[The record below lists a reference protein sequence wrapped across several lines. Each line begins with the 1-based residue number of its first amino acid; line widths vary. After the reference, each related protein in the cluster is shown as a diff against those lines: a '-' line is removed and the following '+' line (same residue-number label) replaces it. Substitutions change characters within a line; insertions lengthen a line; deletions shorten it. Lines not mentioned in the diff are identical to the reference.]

1 MAQTEVKIT
10 QFISITKNKRKEE
23 GDNVPLL
30 RLASLNR
37 GRVTVPLLFHCSTTF
52 AYLIYILYMGAVLLQ
67 HPFYFRCTLTN
78 SSQYRILLV
87 DYLYIQQ
94 ISKGAQK

>member
-1 MAQTEVKIT
+1 MMLGLT
-10 QFISITKNKRKEE
+10 
-23 GDNVPLL
+23 
-30 RLASLNR
+30 LNR
-37 GRVTVPLLFHCSTTF
+37 GRVTVPLLFHCSTLF
-52 AYLIYILYMGAVLLQ
+52 HQLCLPNLYVGAVLLQ
-67 HPFYFRCTLTN
+67 HPFFRNTLTN